1 MKRAFAVRLKVVPA
15 LLLALCGA
23 CTQAVNVAPP
33 RAFNRPARMELVC
46 FSGDRPVAQSECA
59 TGSDASDRTLLALV
73 TQQTR
78 GEVAAVDLS
87 ADPPVVIDSDR
98 RVPGFTFVEVGEVPV
113 GLAVSHRNPLCTWV
127 ANRGSS
133 SLSAVETARFREES
147 LGTGMD
153 TEELSLAGEGR
164 TGRPNALV
172 IHDDGATSELYVT
185 LPDDG
190 VIGRVPVM
198 SDETGC
204 RFGALEVIPLPDAL
218 PVEPTE
224 PSPDPTLVVPTTD
237 QDPATIALCAA
248 TGLTLPELATPPPTV
263 TLEAPPDPLPAP
275 QPLEIEVARDDEGNA
290 VALLIGDAA
299 RPVIYRYDLATRA
312 FVDGIRTDGP
322 ILDLTLTPAVPD
334 RLDEATTRRY
344 IYAIDARDG
353 SVMVIDESVGQLV
366 PVAAEST
373 GRVLR
378 VPFGAPARAIA
389 AIDRRGDAGMCDYE
403 DATIDPSANNLRG
416 VFVSVALS
424 DGTIRYVD
432 VLDED
437 APCRTGENCQESF
450 QGGQQYSFIRR
461 HRPRIASRV
470 ADPVSLTDPPVASLS
485 GSTQRFSAEGSV
497 PDEDAVPSF
506 QPIVCED
513 PDGIAPVFGAPATL
527 ICTSTDPWTAEPESW
542 ALTWQGVIPST
553 ASIAGNFRTLDDG
566 RIALETRIPLCER
579 GVLGPEGAAGL
590 SEDQPEHMYPGDLV
604 AITAELPDATAED
617 PECRALAG
625 VDVGETPEPL
635 LVRIDEVRVGE
646 AAGVRSPYASAIVL
660 APDAEILDREGA
672 NVELLLRCYQDQLV
686 SFDVRVGDRY
696 AVVGSR
702 TGFVHRVIVSD
713 AGNCVV
719 DTAQSSTLN
728 ARAEL
733 GVPYVGPSLRFE
745 LAFEEGRPAVIVDQS
760 ITFDVGD
767 VPVQLATD
775 LGLLQSGGR
784 TLTLPNE
791 VMFSAL
797 TDRLYALDEL
807 RRGLVV
813 IELEPV
819 GPEFFIE

>member
-1 MKRAFAVRLKVVPA
+1 MRLKVVPA

-33 RAFNRPARMELVC
+33 RAFNRPARIELVC
-46 FSGDRPVAQSECA
+46 FDGDRPVAQSECA
-59 TGSDASDRTLLALV
+59 SGSGAGERTLLALV

-113 GLAVSHRNPLCTWV
+113 GLAVSRRNPLCTWV

-147 LGTGMD
+147 LGTGMA

-190 VIGRVPVM
+190 VIGRVPVT
-198 SDETGC
+198 SDDTGC
-204 RFGALEVIPLPDAL
+204 HFGALEIIPLPDAL
-218 PVEPTE
+218 PVAPTE
-224 PSPDPTLVVPTTD
+224 PSSDPTLGETTD
-237 QDPATIALCAA
+237 PPQDAATLALCAA

-263 TLEAPPDPLPAP
+263 VVETDPDPLPAP
-275 QPLEIEVARDDEGNA
+275 QPLEIEVARDDDGDA
-290 VALLIGDAA
+290 IALLIGDAA
-299 RPVIYRYDLATRA
+299 RSVIYRYDLATRA
-312 FVDGIRTDGP
+312 FADGIRTDGP
-322 ILDLTLTPAVPD
+322 ILDLTLTPPVPD
-334 RLDEATTRRY
+334 RLDTPSATRRY
-344 IYAIDARDG
+344 VYAIDARDG
-353 SVMVIDESVGQLV
+353 SVMVIDEAARQLV

-378 VPFGAPARAIA
+378 VPFRAPARAIA
-389 AIDRRGDAGMCDYE
+389 TIDRRGAGGICDYD

-424 DGTIRYVD
+424 DGSLRYID

-437 APCRTGENCQESF
+437 ATCRSGTDCQNSF
-450 QGGQQYSFIRR
+450 QGGQEYSFIRR
-461 HRPRIASRV
+461 HRPRIATRV
-470 ADPVSLTDPPVASLS
+470 ADPVSLTESPVASVS
-485 GSTQRFSAEGSV
+485 GSTLRFSASGSV

-506 QPIVCED
+506 LSNPCAD
-513 PDGIAPVFGAPATL
+513 PDGIAPVFGAPNPL
-527 ICTSTDPWTAEPESW
+527 ICTSTDPWTAAAESW

-590 SEDQPEHMYPGDLV
+590 TEADPEFMYPGDLV
-604 AITAELPDATAED
+604 AITAELPDATADD

-625 VDVGETPEPL
+625 VDEGETPEAL
-635 LVRIDEVRVGE
+635 LVRIAEVRAGE
-646 AAGVRSPYASAIVL
+646 AGGVRSPYASAIVL
-660 APDAEILDREGA
+660 EPDAEVLDRAGA

-686 SFDVRVGDRY
+686 SFDVRVFDRY

-702 TGFVHRVIVSD
+702 TGFAHRVVVSD

-719 DTAQSSTLN
+719 ETTQDPTLS

-733 GVPYVGPSLRFE
+733 GVPYEGPSLRFT
-745 LAFEEGRPAVIVDQS
+745 LDFTRARPAVIVDQA

-767 VPVQLATD
+767 VPSQLATD
-775 LGLLQSGGR
+775 LGALPQGGR
-784 TLTLPNE
+784 TLTLPTE
-791 VMFSAL
+791 VSFSAL

-819 GPEFFIE
+819 RPEFFIE